1 MAKHIWLT
9 VKCKNPKCG
18 FTNLLKHY
26 GLYEGQL
33 EIGEMFTTGFSWS
46 CGECGQT
53 YRYEQEET
61 KMQLFDVGP
70 PPGWKSAFGPELN
83 LPKSIDPKKIQ

>member
-1 MAKHIWLT
+1 M
-9 VKCKNPKCG
+9 
-18 FTNLLKHY
+18 LKYH
-26 GLYEGQL
+26 GVYEGQV
-33 EIGEMFTTGFSWS
+33 EIAEMFTTGFSWG

-61 KMQLFDVGP
+61 VIRPFDFGP

-83 LPKSIDPKKIQ
+83 LPKPTDPKKIQ